1 MRKLIIL
8 AVLISLGA
16 GGWWLFLREG
26 EPQISYFTEPLKRGD
41 LTQFVTA
48 TGTIEAVNTVSVGS
62 QVSGNLAQV
71 LVDYN
76 DQVSVG
82 QLLAVI
88 DPTLFQADVDRA
100 RASLTTAQADLA
112 QGKASLSHSLRAL
125 ERKRELV
132 GRNLIAK
139 VDQDD
144 AELAYQSARAT
155 LLALEGKV
163 AQARASLTRSETDLA
178 NTRIVSPVNGVVIA
192 KKVETGQTVAA
203 SFSAPELFTIAEDLR
218 HMKVETDVD
227 EADIGAIRVGQPT
240 SFTVDAYPSRVFKGK
255 VGRIRLA
262 PNVNSNVVT
271 YTVEIG
277 VSNDDLSLYPGMTA
291 EVNILT
297 ARVSDVLMAPS
308 SALRITMPEEGGN
321 GKNGKKASNGGGT
334 IYTLSGDTPIPVKV
348 KTGMAQDGWIEVIGD
363 LQEGVE
369 VVVEVISN
377 GSSSRGGSP
386 FGPTPGRRR

>member
-1 MRKLIIL
+1 MRKLLIL

-16 GGWWLFLREG
+16 GGWWFFLREG
-26 EPQISYFTEPLKRGD
+26 EPQISYITEPLKRGD
-41 LTQFVTA
+41 LTQSVTA

-71 LVDYN
+71 LADYN
-76 DQVSVG
+76 DQVTKG

-100 RASLTTAQADLA
+100 RASLATAQADLA

-125 ERKRELV
+125 ERKKELV
-132 GRNLIAK
+132 NRNLIAK

-178 NTRIVSPVNGVVIA
+178 NTRIVSPVKGVVIA

-218 HMKVETDVD
+218 HMKVEADVD
-227 EADIGAIRVGQPT
+227 EADIGVIKVGQPT
-240 SFTVDAYPSRVFKGK
+240 SFTVDAYPSRVFKGN
-255 VGRIRLA
+255 VDRIRLA

-291 EVNILT
+291 EVNIVT
-297 ARVSDVLMAPS
+297 ARVNDVLMAPS
-308 SALRITMPEEGGN
+308 SALRITMPGQGGN
-321 GKNGKKASNGGGT
+321 GKNGKKSSNGGT
-334 IYTLSGDTPIPVKV
+334 VYTLSGDSPVPMKV
-348 KTGMAQDGWIEVIGD
+348 KTGMVQDGWIEVIGD

-386 FGPTPGRRR
+386 FGPTPGGRR